1 MVRLTLFGVAPPAR
15 IVTSVSLY
23 AMRVSM
29 YARVLKTLVMD
40 EAHSSV
46 CRGSGVVSAD
56 AGFPLGRGEAGA
68 AAIGA
73 SQFRVRRASARSLRV
88 AKDSLDLR
96 PDFRGSNSMFVDT
109 SLV

>member
-1 MVRLTLFGVAPPAR
+1 
-15 IVTSVSLY
+15 
-23 AMRVSM
+23 M

-68 AAIGA
+68 AAIGE
-73 SQFRVRRASARSLRV
+73 SQFRVRRYASARSLRV
-88 AKDSLDLR
+88 AKDSPDLR